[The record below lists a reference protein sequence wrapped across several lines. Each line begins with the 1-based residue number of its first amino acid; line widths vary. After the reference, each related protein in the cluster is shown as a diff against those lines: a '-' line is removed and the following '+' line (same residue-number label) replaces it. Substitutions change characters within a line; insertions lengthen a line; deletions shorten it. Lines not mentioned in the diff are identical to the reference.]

1 MLLILAGVTISY
13 ISGGG
18 IINKT
23 KVAINQYEQSDKKQ
37 EGIINEIDDYMRE
50 EIGEY
55 GDNSTDEVLKTGDY
69 VNYNPTVS
77 DKSGTPVD
85 SSKLTYT
92 SFKGNI
98 EISYDED
105 TGARS
110 IKLLDINNIS
120 GIKLKVGDH

>member
-1 MLLILAGVTISY
+1 MLLILAGVSISY
-13 ISGGG
+13 IANGG

-23 KVAINQYEQSDKKQ
+23 EVAINQYEQSDKKQ

-85 SSKLTYT
+85 
-92 SFKGNI
+92 
-98 EISYDED
+98 
-105 TGARS
+105 
-110 IKLLDINNIS
+110 
-120 GIKLKVGDH
+120 

>member
-55 GDNSTDEVLKTGDY
+55 GDNSTDEVLKIGDY
-69 VNYNPTVS
+69 VNYNTTVS

>member
-1 MLLILAGVTISY
+1 MLPILAGVTISY
-13 ISGGG
+13 IYGGG

-23 KVAINQYEQSDKKQ
+23 EVAINQYEQSDKKQ

-55 GDNSTDEVLKTGDY
+55 GDNSTDEVLKIGDY
-69 VNYNPTVS
+69 VNYNTTVS